1 MPEYK
6 LLDENNMNPID
17 FELYLENMENLH
29 PSTSTQISNKIP
41 MASTGVKRLFITG
54 TLAGT
59 LAISSL
65 VNVFK
70 EGQVKIEKQ
79 FFSEKE
85 LNDYDNIIERPHDE
99 YSSAVSKLI
108 SHKVNMTR
116 SEVIENVMAFKSL
129 RQSWDGYGAIP
140 LEVKSAANAVRFIYF
155 LDDVIVEAINDIYP
169 TPNGTISFVW
179 ENENNER
186 LSLEIGNNTLSYYVK
201 LNFQEPVFFNNIE
214 INANEANTISDSI
227 EAI

>member
-1 MPEYK
+1 MTEYK
-6 LLDENNMNPID
+6 LKDGNDMDSRGL
-17 FELYLENMENLH
+17 ELYLENIEN
-29 PSTSTQISNKIP
+29 PPSSTSTQISHKIP
-41 MASTGVKRLFITG
+41 MVGTGIKRFFITG

-65 VNVFK
+65 GNVFK
-70 EGQVKIEKQ
+70 DGRVKLKTPV
-79 FFSEKE
+79 FSENS
-85 LNDYDNIIERPHDE
+85 LNDYNNTIEKPHDE
-99 YSSAVSKLI
+99 YIDTLNKLI
-108 SHKVNMTR
+108 SHTVNMTR
-116 SEVIENVMAFKSL
+116 SEVIENIMAFKSL
-129 RQSWDGYGAIP
+129 HQSWDGYGAIP

-155 LDDVIVEAINDIYP
+155 LDDIIVEAINDVYP

-201 LNFQEPVFFNNIE
+201 LNSQEPVFFNNIE